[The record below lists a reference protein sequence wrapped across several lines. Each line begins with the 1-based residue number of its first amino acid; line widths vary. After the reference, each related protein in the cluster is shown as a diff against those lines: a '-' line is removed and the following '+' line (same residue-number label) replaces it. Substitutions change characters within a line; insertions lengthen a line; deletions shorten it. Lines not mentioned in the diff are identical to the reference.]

1 MGNIIKT
8 GVNILESGADLIK
21 GRKSS
26 SALKPFSI
34 DDLTLVTKA
43 DDTKTKRQI
52 DLDNI
57 MVSENKGKAV
67 ADFKKKYNVVEAFNA
82 DDMRYVGKEHYNLTS
97 DQLKNTNTMRSAMS
111 KKI

>member
-34 DDLTLVTKA
+34 DDIPFASIDDLTPITKA
-43 DDTKTKRQI
+43 DDTKPTRKSIGELTAINQG
-52 DLDNI
+52 
-57 MVSENKGKAV
+57 SP
-67 ADFKKKYNVVEAFNA
+67 AF
-82 DDMRYVGKEHYNLTS
+82 
-97 DQLKNTNTMRSAMS
+97 QNT
-111 KKI
+111 ICLH